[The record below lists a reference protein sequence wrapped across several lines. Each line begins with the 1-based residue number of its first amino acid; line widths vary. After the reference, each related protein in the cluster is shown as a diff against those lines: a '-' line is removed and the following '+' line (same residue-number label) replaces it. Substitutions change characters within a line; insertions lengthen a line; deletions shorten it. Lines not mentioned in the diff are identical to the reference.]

1 MYLASE
7 QFEEGCFFFFKYI
20 YLNISDGCLLSLVC
34 KAVVS
39 NLNSFNCTLL
49 VKYIDKNYVSF
60 VE

>member
-7 QFEEGCFFFFKYI
+7 QFEEGFFFKYI

-34 KAVVS
+34 KAVFS
-39 NLNSFNCTLL
+39 NLNSFNGTLL